1 MSEPFE
7 ATLCCSNVKLTVL
20 TMADIKKTFCGKA
33 SSKKKFS
40 VNADV
45 NKTHCNKTDV
55 KVTFVV
61 KEWTRKLPSMILVS
75 RKYFDIIADKRRIQG
90 KTDVKKF
97 ICVFCNMVG
106 V

>member
-1 MSEPFE
+1 MSQPFE
-7 ATLCCSNVKLTVL
+7 ATLCCSIVKLTVL

-61 KEWTRKLPSMILVS
+61 KEWTRKLPLMILVS
-75 RKYFDIIADKRRIQG
+75 RIIADKRRIQG

-97 ICVFCNMVG
+97 ICVLCNMVG